1 MTMKAIVVREPGGV
15 DQLSYEE
22 VADPVPGPG
31 EVRVQV
37 QYAGLNRRDV
47 YARMGQ
53 YPRVRFPAIPGS
65 DGVGVVDAV
74 GAGVEALTPGDPV
87 LIYPARNWGDDER
100 APGRAFEILG
110 IPTDGTY
117 AEHVVVP
124 AANVFPKPGYLT
136 GPEAA
141 ALPLVGLT
149 AYRCLF
155 TRGALQAGEW
165 VLIPGIGGGLATML
179 LLMATAAG
187 ARVAVTSSQDGKIAR
202 AREMGAE
209 AGANYRQTD
218 YVQDLRHAV
227 PAGFDLVVDTLGG
240 PGFEDVVA
248 LARPGGR
255 VVLVGA
261 TAGPVPSLV
270 LPRIFLKHLDLR
282 GTSMGS
288 PLDFARMLDFC
299 LEHQIRP
306 IVDRVFPLAEVS
318 AAQEYLWDGGQ
329 FGKVVL
335 QVSGQA

>member
-1 MTMKAIVVREPGGV
+1 MKAIVVREPGGV
-15 DQLSYEE
+15 DKLRYED

-31 EVRVQV
+31 DVRVRLE
-37 QYAGLNRRDV
+37 YAGLNRRDL

-65 DGVGVVDAV
+65 DGAGVVDAV
-74 GAGVEALTPGDPV
+74 GAGVEALEAGDAV
-87 LIYPARNWGDDER
+87 IIYPALNWGEDER
-100 APGRAFEILG
+100 APSRAFEILG

-117 AEHVVVP
+117 AEQIVVP

-155 TRGALQAGEW
+155 ARGKLEAGEQ

-187 ARVAVTSSQDGKIAR
+187 AHVAVTSSQDRKMTR
-202 AREMGAE
+202 AREMGAY
-209 AGANYRQTD
+209 ASVNYRQAD
-218 YVQDLRHAV
+218 YVAELRRAV
-227 PAGFDLVVDTLGG
+227 PDGFDLIVDTLGG
-240 PGFEDVVA
+240 PGFEDLVA
-248 LARPGGR
+248 VARPGGR
-255 VVLVGA
+255 LVLVGA

-270 LPRIFLKHLDLR
+270 LPRIFLKHLDLL

-299 LEHQIRP
+299 LEHQIHP
-306 IVDRVFPLAEVS
+306 IVDRVFPLAEAS
-318 AAQEYLWDGGQ
+318 AAQEYLWAGGQ

-335 QVSGQA
+335 QVSGPT

>member
-1 MTMKAIVVREPGGV
+1 MKAIVVREPGGLE
-15 DQLSYEE
+15 QLSHEE
-22 VADPVPGPG
+22 VADPVPGTG
-31 EVRVQV
+31 EVRVLV
-37 QYAGLNRRDV
+37 QYAGLNRRDL

-74 GAGVEALTPGDPV
+74 GAGVDALAPGDPV
-87 LIYPARNWGDDER
+87 IIYPALHWGDDEQ

-110 IPTDGTY
+110 IPTNGTY
-117 AEHVVVP
+117 AQQIVVP
-124 AANVFPKPGYLT
+124 AANIFPKPGYLT

-155 TRGALQAGEW
+155 TRGGLQAGES

-187 ARVAVTSSQDGKIAR
+187 ARVAVTSSQDGKLAR
-202 AREMGAE
+202 ARGMGAV
-209 AGANYRQTD
+209 AGANYRQPD
-218 YVQDLRHAV
+218 YVKDLRQVAS
-227 PAGFDLVVDTLGG
+227 AGFDLIVDTLGG
-240 PGFEDVVA
+240 PGFEDLVA

-270 LPRIFLKHLDLR
+270 LPRVFLKHLDLR

-288 PLDFARMLDFC
+288 PRDFARMLDFS
-299 LEHQIRP
+299 LEHKIRP
-306 IVDRVFPLAEVS
+306 IVDRVFPLAEVR
-318 AAQEYLWDGGQ
+318 AAQAYLWEGGQ

-335 QVSGQA
+335 QVSDPP

>member
-1 MTMKAIVVREPGGV
+1 MKAVVVREPGGV
-15 DQLSYEE
+15 EQLSYEE
-22 VADPVPGPG
+22 VADPVPGAG
-31 EVRVQV
+31 QVRVQIE
-37 QYAGLNRRDV
+37 YAGLNRRDL

-65 DGVGVVDAV
+65 DGAGVVDAV
-74 GAGVEALTPGDPV
+74 GEGVEALAPGDPV
-87 LIYPARNWGDDER
+87 LLYPALHWGEDER

-117 AEHVVVP
+117 AEQVVVP
-124 AANVFPKPGYLT
+124 AASVFPKPGYLT
-136 GPEAA
+136 GAEAA

-155 TRGALQAGEW
+155 TRGALQAGET

-187 ARVAVTSSQDGKIAR
+187 ARVAVTSSQDRKIAR
-202 AREMGAE
+202 AREMGAV
-209 AGANYRQTD
+209 AGANYRHAD
-218 YVQDLRHAV
+218 YVQELRHAA
-227 PAGFDLVVDTLGG
+227 PAGFDLIVDTLGG
-240 PGFEDVVA
+240 RGFEDLVA

-270 LPRIFLKHLDLR
+270 LPRVFLKHLDLR

-299 LEHQIRP
+299 REHQIRP
-306 IVDRVFPLAEVS
+306 IVDRMFPLGEVR

-335 QVSGQA
+335 HVSDRG

>member
-1 MTMKAIVVREPGGV
+1 MKAIMVREPGGLE
-15 DQLSYEE
+15 QLSHEE
-22 VADPVPGPG
+22 VADPVPGAG
-31 EVRVQV
+31 DVRVLI
-37 QYAGLNRRDV
+37 QYAGINRRDL

-74 GAGVEALTPGDPV
+74 GAGVDALAPGDPV
-87 LIYPARNWGDDER
+87 IIYPALHWGDDEQ

-110 IPTDGTY
+110 IPTNGTY
-117 AEHVVVP
+117 AQQIVVP
-124 AANVFPKPGYLT
+124 AANIFPKPGYLT

-155 TRGALQAGEW
+155 TRGGLQAGES

-187 ARVAVTSSQDGKIAR
+187 ARVAVTSSQDGKLAR
-202 AREMGAE
+202 ARGMGAV
-209 AGANYRQTD
+209 AGANYRQPD
-218 YVQDLRHAV
+218 YVKELRQVAS
-227 PAGFDLVVDTLGG
+227 AGFDLIVDTLGG
-240 PGFEDVVA
+240 PGFEDLVA

-270 LPRIFLKHLDLR
+270 LPRVFLKHLDLR

-288 PLDFARMLDFC
+288 PRDFARMLDFS
-299 LEHQIRP
+299 LEHKIRP
-306 IVDRVFPLAEVS
+306 IVDRVFPLAEVR
-318 AAQEYLWDGGQ
+318 AAQAYLWEGGQ

-335 QVSGQA
+335 QVSDPP